1 MLIMCLFSLS
11 AILAPVLIA
20 IYILQ
25 PFTLGKEPTLMVPN
39 WQNGAVKRLTICCL
53 LRGAWSALQPV
64 CARVCI
70 CVPACASVCPHVCVW
85 YAGGG
90 GAGSMVRMRGAC
102 VRRSRAG
109 GGREGGVEGL
119 SLSVETPPTPGA
131 ASASAPRA
139 HRPAGS
145 WGGGF
150 AAAPPSR
157 PAAGPGGAQTPPPAL
172 GGSSRDVRGPWR
184 PSPGLRTLRSQA
196 LRPGR
201 PPPARCP
208 SEAPRPAAQG
218 GGPRATP
225 LSRPGAAGHWARG
238 QRLGRGRARRGGPS
252 AGPRV

>member
-90 GAGSMVRMRGAC
+90 RLHGAHAWC
-102 VRRSRAG
+102 VRAPESPGEARG
-109 GGREGGVEGL
+109 EGGWSPL
-119 SLSVETPPTPGA
+119 PPLRQERD
-131 ASASAPRA
+131 RA
-139 HRPAGS
+139 
-145 WGGGF
+145 
-150 AAAPPSR
+150 
-157 PAAGPGGAQTPPPAL
+157 
-172 GGSSRDVRGPWR
+172 
-184 PSPGLRTLRSQA
+184 
-196 LRPGR
+196 
-201 PPPARCP
+201 
-208 SEAPRPAAQG
+208 
-218 GGPRATP
+218 
-225 LSRPGAAGHWARG
+225 
-238 QRLGRGRARRGGPS
+238 ARRGSGTQS
-252 AGPRV
+252 LVASLTGLRGAGF